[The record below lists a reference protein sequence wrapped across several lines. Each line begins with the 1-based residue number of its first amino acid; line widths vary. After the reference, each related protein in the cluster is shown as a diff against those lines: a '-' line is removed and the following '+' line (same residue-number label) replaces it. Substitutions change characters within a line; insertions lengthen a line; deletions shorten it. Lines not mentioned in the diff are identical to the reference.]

1 LRTPIE
7 NVFHIRLRAKKK
19 LGREER
25 SQAQQGIEKLFADG
39 FPNFFGEQRF
49 GINGMNWKQ
58 GMDLIA

>member
-1 LRTPIE
+1 M
-7 NVFHIRLRAKKK
+7 FHIRLRAKKK

-49 GINGMNWKQ
+49 GINGRNWKQ